1 MLERHSHFGT
11 LERHSHFGTLERHS
25 HFGTLER
32 HSHSVTQEHHCR
44 FEMLAH
50 HYRFEMLAHHC
61 RFEMLAHHC
70 RFEMLA
76 HHFHSVML
84 EPERHYL
91 SAAPLSLRGAAPLSL
106 RNAAPLSL
114 RDTGA
119 ASAPLSLRD
128 TASAPLSLRDSTS
141 APLSR
146 RDAAPASKPLA
157 RRDAPASNALYV
169 RDGIQVSSDH
179 VLRYLR
185 DRNLVTWVPSGA
197 GFAIDVSDAL
207 WELGLDGAARRKRS
221 FAPMTS
227 RKRALRLVDDAE
239 GSVVCYEQQEVVSAA
254 RLQRAAADACDA
266 LARPPSG
273 AATSFRLWETVVGGA
288 ASHLRFGVR
297 ALGDEGLAG
306 GVPSCQA
313 TVIRMLEVCAVDGNM
328 ASGDVMIDD
337 RFLISVDPVNLAF

>member
-1 MLERHSHFGT
+1 MYQLPLFV
-11 LERHSHFGTLERHS
+11 
-25 HFGTLER
+25 
-32 HSHSVTQEHHCR
+32 VTWI
-44 FEMLAH
+44 
-50 HYRFEMLAHHC
+50 
-61 RFEMLAHHC
+61 
-70 RFEMLA
+70 
-76 HHFHSVML
+76 
-84 EPERHYL
+84 L
-91 SAAPLSLRGAAPLSL
+91 SG
-106 RNAAPLSL
+106 
-114 RDTGA
+114 G
-119 ASAPLSLRD
+119 D

-239 GSVVCYEQQEVVSAA
+239 GSVVCYEQKEVVSAA

-273 AATSFRLWETVVGGA
+273 AATSFRLWETAVGGA